1 VRLSDVIKARQSKQ
15 ISDEK
20 RWAKA
25 DAARAKF
32 IPQENLHPA
41 IGSLMT
47 AKGVKYY
54 AYVDGSYREGSP
66 EQLTSLLVD

>member
-1 VRLSDVIKARQSKQ
+1 MRLSDVIKARQSKQ

-25 DAARAKF
+25 DAAKPRTD
-32 IPQENLHPA
+32 LHPA
-41 IGSLMT
+41 IGVMMT

-54 AYVDGSYREGSP
+54 AYIGGVYREGSP
-66 EQLTSLLVD
+66 EHLTNLLVD